1 MTTPFGGSLPDEITL
16 TRDEARD
23 VLFALDDAIAAAP
36 PEPLRARLERA
47 ARLVVEKLM
56 PDLPDL

>member
-1 MTTPFGGSLPDEITL
+1 MSMSFGGSIPDEITL

-23 VLFALDDAIAAAP
+23 VLFALDDASEATPAGPLLSRLEAAAS
-36 PEPLRARLERA
+36 
-47 ARLVVEKLM
+47 LVVEKLM

>member
-1 MTTPFGGSLPDEITL
+1 MTAPFGGSIPDEITL

-23 VLFALDDAIAAAP
+23 VLFALDDAIEAAP
-36 PEPLRARLERA
+36 VGSLRARLEHA
-47 ARLVVEKLM
+47 AQLIVDKLM

>member
-1 MTTPFGGSLPDEITL
+1 MTAPFGGSIPNEITL

-23 VLFALDDAIAAAP
+23 VLFALDDAIEAVP
-36 PEPLRARLERA
+36 PGSLRVRVEQA
-47 ARLVVEKLM
+47 ARLIVEKLM

>member
-1 MTTPFGGSLPDEITL
+1 MTTPFGGSIPDEITL

-23 VLFALDDAIAAAP
+23 VLFALDDAIEATPSA
-36 PEPLRARLERA
+36 PLRARLQKA